1 MFLLWWNLS
10 SVHFSQICGNQEKCS
25 NLVFEVRLSCHV
37 TLTPP
42 IPPPAHCPS
51 RTSEPPL
58 RATAVGDLSLNP
70 QQEACSTPWPY
81 AVPFSPALASDFS
94 DCNHSLTST
103 FKRAQTSHGSCS
115 PGKRIHA
122 GRSPESGRGWISGEL
137 LMCPRSPALFYGG
150 SQRGKKNKGCEG
162 PRDRAENGK

>member
-1 MFLLWWNLS
+1 M
-10 SVHFSQICGNQEKCS
+10 HFSQICGNQEKCS

-37 TLTPP
+37 TLNPL
-42 IPPPAHCPS
+42 PARCPS

-58 RATAVGDLSLNP
+58 KATAVGDLSLNP
-70 QQEACSTPWPY
+70 QQEACSTPWPC

-94 DCNHSLTST
+94 ECNHSLTST

-122 GRSPESGRGWISGEL
+122 GRSPESGQGWISGEL
-137 LMCPRSPALFYGG
+137 LMCPRSPSLADHKGEE
-150 SQRGKKNKGCEG
+150 NKGCEG
-162 PRDRAENGK
+162 PGDRAENGK